1 MHSLLIV
8 ARMVIV
14 PMCVGALMLCVS
26 NVQYYR
32 RTRDPKFWTRFWLG
46 RDLLTRR
53 EYVLNRAGLAL
64 VVVSASIGAP
74 CLAAIRYGWI
84 AR

>member
-1 MHSLLIV
+1 
-8 ARMVIV
+8 MVIV

-64 VVVSASIGAP
+64 
-74 CLAAIRYGWI
+74 
-84 AR
+84 